1 MGRHV
6 RMSRALL
13 LFAITLGAATAC
25 SVAKEEKV
33 VKDFFRA
40 SRLRD
45 NAALGTFA
53 TTSFDPNRQGQV
65 QPRRDPA
72 HRKA

>member
-6 RMSRALL
+6 RTSLALVL
-13 LFAITLGAATAC
+13 SAMTLGAALAC
-25 SVAKEEKV
+25 SVMPEEKI

-53 TTSFDPNRQGQV
+53 TTSFDLNRQG
-65 QPRRDPA
+65 
-72 HRKA
+72 